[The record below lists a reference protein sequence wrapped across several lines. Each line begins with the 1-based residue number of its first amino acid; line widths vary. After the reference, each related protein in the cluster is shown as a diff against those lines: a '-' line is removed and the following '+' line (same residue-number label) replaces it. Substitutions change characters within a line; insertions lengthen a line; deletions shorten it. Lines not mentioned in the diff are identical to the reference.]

1 MNPVQ
6 PSGAALPR
14 VYIVLL
20 NWNGWKD
27 TIACLES
34 LSRLDYA
41 NARWVVCDNGSTD
54 DSVSRLRDWAAA
66 TGTASGRLSAVE
78 MEREAALAG
87 GVLGSDAL
95 LALIQTG
102 ANLGFAGG
110 CNVGIA
116 YTMARGDADYVWL
129 LNNDTV
135 VDAQALSA
143 LVTRASEPDGP
154 GIVGST
160 LCYLD
165 APERVQSLGGG
176 TFNPV
181 RAMTRHI
188 ADGEARRELSATE
201 ARQVEATMD
210 YVVGASML
218 VSRRFLDRVGLM
230 QDDYF
235 LYFEEIDWAE
245 RARRIDPT
253 LTLGFASR
261 SVVFHKV
268 GASAGTHSR
277 SLLSLRYLTANR
289 LRFVKRFYRS
299 YLPMARLSVLW
310 EGTKALLKG
319 RFSEARLV
327 LRLALSPV
335 NI

>member
-1 MNPVQ
+1 MN
-6 PSGAALPR
+6 LPR

-34 LSRLDYA
+34 LSGLDYA
-41 NARWVVCDNGSTD
+41 NARWVVCDNGSSD
-54 DSVSRLRDWAAA
+54 ESAARLHDWAMEGVAA
-66 TGTASGRLSAVE
+66 GRLSLAE
-78 MEREAALAG
+78 LDRDAALSG
-87 GVLGSDAL
+87 GDSGRDARL
-95 LALIQTG
+95 TLIQTG

-116 YTMARGDADYVWL
+116 YALARRDADYVWL

-135 VDAQALSA
+135 VDAQALTA
-143 LVTRASEPDGP
+143 LVKRAKESDAP

-165 APERVQSLGGG
+165 APDRVQSLGGG
-176 TFNPV
+176 TFSPL

-188 ADGEARRELSATE
+188 ADGQTRRDLSEAE

-218 VSRRFLDRVGLM
+218 VSRRFLERVGLM

-245 RARRIDPT
+245 RARRIDPS

-261 SVVFHKV
+261 SVVYHKV

-289 LRFVKRFYRS
+289 LRFVKRFYRA
-299 YLPMARLSVLW
+299 YLPLARLAVLW
-310 EGTKALLKG
+310 EGSKALLKG
-319 RFSEARLV
+319 RIGEARLV

>member
-1 MNPVQ
+1 M
-6 PSGAALPR
+6 AAPR

-34 LSRLDYA
+34 LSQLDYA
-41 NARWVVCDNGSTD
+41 NARWVVCDNASTD
-54 DSVSRLRDWAAA
+54 ESMAQLRGWGMAAA
-66 TGTASGRLSAVE
+66 DRGALSMVE
-78 MEREAALAG
+78 MNHDTALDG
-87 GVLGSDAL
+87 GDPNRDPM

-110 CNVGIA
+110 CNVGAA
-116 YTMARGDADYVWL
+116 YAMARGDAAYVWL
-129 LNNDTV
+129 LNNDTI
-135 VDAQALSA
+135 VDAQALAA
-143 LVTRASEPDGP
+143 LVARASEPDAP

-165 APERVQSLGGG
+165 APERIQSLGGG

-188 ADGEARRELSATE
+188 ADGEARRELSIAE
-201 ARQVEATMD
+201 ARQIEATMH

-245 RARRIDPT
+245 RARRLDPT
-253 LTLGFASR
+253 LTLGFAPR
-261 SVVFHKV
+261 SIVFHKV
-268 GASAGTHSR
+268 GASAGTHAR

-289 LRFVKRFYRS
+289 LRFVKRFYRA
-299 YLPMARLSVLW
+299 YLPVARMSVLW
-310 EGTKALLKG
+310 EGSKALLKG
-319 RFSEARLV
+319 RLGEARLV

-335 NI
+335 KI